1 MSKTHLPSS
10 SQSAASNTL
19 SAQDWL
25 DKGNTLFAKQKLQ
38 AIAAYDRAIQLKPD
52 DALYHCSKGKVLQML
67 GNEQLALEFYNKAYE
82 ISKTASLGSNLS
94 QGNIQYIK
102 NTLSKDRES
111 LLLNEI
117 ERFLKYCLL
126 FLRLQLFR
134 QDEYSFAY
142 LDSCKKYA
150 FQRKFHFSLRAFD
163 LVHCLC
169 RKNKTLFQ
177 MNCYLK
183 LF

>member
-111 LLLNEI
+111 LLLKI
-117 ERFLKYCLL
+117 
-126 FLRLQLFR
+126 
-134 QDEYSFAY
+134 
-142 LDSCKKYA
+142 
-150 FQRKFHFSLRAFD
+150 
-163 LVHCLC
+163 
-169 RKNKTLFQ
+169 KTLQETSIETQAIIDTLDANNPVVQKAARRFTL
-177 MNCYLK
+177 LK
-183 LF
+183 QEKAKVINEAIDSFDEKKVKTTADQE